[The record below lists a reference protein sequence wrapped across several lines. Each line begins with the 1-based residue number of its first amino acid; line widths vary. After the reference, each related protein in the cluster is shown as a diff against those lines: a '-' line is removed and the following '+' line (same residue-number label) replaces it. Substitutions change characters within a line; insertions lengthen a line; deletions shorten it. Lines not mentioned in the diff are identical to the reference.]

1 MTLVTVQ
8 ELSSYMSGSPI
19 TPAQEKSAELILA
32 GVINELEMYI
42 NRPVQVRNAREL
54 VQTNIAGFARLAY
67 SPVQAVTK
75 VSYVNASQLSD
86 YPSRDYPIDQLVDD
100 PNVQV
105 MDMVPANL
113 GYGLITSGGIN
124 LGAPNTHFI
133 IEYRGGGGDR
143 INQYLPAIKLAV
155 LRTASREWEHLHDDS
170 VRINNGEVGEG
181 VDAGTVKMRGWDI
194 EELKKFDRIRR
205 RAIA

>member
-8 ELSSYMSGSPI
+8 ELSNYMSGSPI
-19 TPAQEKSAELILA
+19 TPAQEKSAELILD

-54 VQTNIAGFARLAY
+54 VRTDIAGFARLAY

-75 VSYVNASQLSD
+75 VSYVNSSNLSA
-86 YPSRDYPIDQLVDD
+86 YPSRDYPIDELVED

-124 LGAPNTHFI
+124 LGAPNAHFI

-155 LRTASREWEHLHDDS
+155 LRTASREWEHLHKDT
-170 VRINNGEVGEG
+170 VRINNGDIGDDVDPG
-181 VDAGTVKMRGWDI
+181 VIKMRGWDT

-205 RAIA
+205 RAIV

>member
-19 TPAQEKSAELILA
+19 TPSQEKSAELILN

-42 NRPVQVRNAREL
+42 NRPVQVRKAREL
-54 VQTNIAGFARLAY
+54 VRTDISGFARLAY

-75 VSYVNASQLSD
+75 VSYVNSNSLGA
-86 YPSRDYPIDQLVDD
+86 YPSRDYPIEEIISD
-100 PNVQV
+100 PDIQV

-113 GYGLITSGGIN
+113 GYGLITSGGVN

-133 IEYRGGGGDR
+133 IEYSGGGGDR

-181 VDAGTVKMRGWDI
+181 VDPNGIKMRGWDI

-205 RAIA
+205 RAIV